1 MGNFRYCKK
10 YNGIEEHFDVAQ
22 EVKERIIGYIWKEL
36 NNNNYNKIL
45 LGPLSINN
53 NGEKLEMSIDVDI
66 IREKIETV
74 FDSHVLVESPSIN
87 ISLDNLSETDNE
99 LKIKSKTKK
108 IETIDDDDLFED
120 VEEIKFEEKDERIKI
135 KSYPKEVS
143 DIDYQNETTNG
154 VPSNDD
160 EEEDEVDYIKI
171 TDKKLLNGLIYL
183 IERGE
188 KIKAIKLYR
197 YYTGLSLKE
206 GKRFIDDLIKEI
218 DEKKNKQFKMLS
230 G

>member
-53 NGEKLEMSIDVDI
+53 N
-66 IREKIETV
+66 
-74 FDSHVLVESPSIN
+74 
-87 ISLDNLSETDNE
+87 
-99 LKIKSKTKK
+99 
-108 IETIDDDDLFED
+108 

-160 EEEDEVDYIKI
+160 EEEDEVDYIK
-171 TDKKLLNGLIYL
+171 
-183 IERGE
+183 
-188 KIKAIKLYR
+188 
-197 YYTGLSLKE
+197 
-206 GKRFIDDLIKEI
+206 
-218 DEKKNKQFKMLS
+218 
-230 G
+230 